1 MYHGTQQHV
10 CLYSAIDVDKL
21 GLDQNVFR
29 FYENENDAT
38 RQWKFFWCLLSSIMM
53 PLRLASNSKSNITI
67 QDCDSIET
75 HHRTQRHDPM
85 HHGTQQHFFLYSA
98 IDVVTN

>member
-1 MYHGTQQHV
+1 
-10 CLYSAIDVDKL
+10 
-21 GLDQNVFR
+21 
-29 FYENENDAT
+29 
-38 RQWKFFWCLLSSIMM
+38 MM

-98 IDVVTN
+98 IDVVTNWGWTRTCSAPTRTKTMQRNATQRNATTHCIVVAAGV